1 MTLPET
7 DTVGPCLMLNDF
19 GVPTFIEATEA
30 AAFAFVACRCEYLRA
45 LRLQQFRSFGALIF
59 ELGSWMPMSYCCAGS
74 VGFEYDLEQVA
85 VLLTI
90 RRSSDYTI
98 VE

>member
-1 MTLPET
+1 VALAFKDLMTLPET
-7 DTVGPCLMLNDF
+7 DTVGPCLMLDDF
-19 GVPTFIEATEA
+19 GVPTFVEAAEA
-30 AAFAFVACRCEYLRA
+30 AAFAFVACRC
-45 LRLQQFRSFGALIF
+45 
-59 ELGSWMPMSYCCAGS
+59 GSWMPMSYCCAGS